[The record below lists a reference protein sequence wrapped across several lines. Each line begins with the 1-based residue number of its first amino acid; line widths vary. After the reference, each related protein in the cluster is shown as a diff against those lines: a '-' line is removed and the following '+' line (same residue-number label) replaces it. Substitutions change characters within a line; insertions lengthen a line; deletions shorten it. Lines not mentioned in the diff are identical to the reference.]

1 MNTRD
6 AMLGRIRAALGE
18 TGAPPPRRD
27 YQRVHET
34 EPAKLITMLT
44 DRLTDYGARVHRTTA
59 TAAID
64 VVTEVLGSDSC
75 IVPPD
80 LPASWTP
87 GRARRDDPGLGT
99 TELDAI
105 DAVVTTCAGA
115 CAETGTIALDAGPG
129 QGSRALTLI
138 PDHHICLL
146 PADRIV
152 RSVPELLARL
162 DPARPLT
169 LISGPSATSD
179 IELQRVQGVHGP
191 RRLTILLLDSDRPG
205 LPGSCRP
212 ARPQVT

>member
-1 MNTRD
+1 MSTRE
-6 AMLGRIRAALGE
+6 AMLARIRTALGD
-18 TGAPPPRRD
+18 TGGPPPRRD
-27 YQRVHET
+27 YQRIRET
-34 EPAKLITMLT
+34 GPAQLITLLT
-44 DRLTDYGARVHRTTA
+44 DRLTDYGARVHRTSA
-59 TAAID
+59 AAAID
-64 VVTEVLGSDSC
+64 VLTNVLDGHTC
-75 IVPPD
+75 VVPAD

-87 GRARRDDPGLGT
+87 ADARRDDPALGT

-105 DAVVTTCAGA
+105 AAVVTTCAAA

-129 QGSRALTLI
+129 QGRRALTLI

-146 PADRIV
+146 PTDRIV

-191 RRLTILLLDSDRPG
+191 RTLTVLLLDAD
-205 LPGSCRP
+205 
-212 ARPQVT
+212 